1 MLDVEELIA
10 LRGGM
15 KGVNEDDERRLNR
28 SVSSLIL
35 MRGIST
41 DDPLDVSPPTTIEG
55 FDNSLRHEKD
65 VLGLENVGSR
75 EEDDEDEEDDDDDDN
90 GDDGNDEE
98 DEEEDEEED
107 DEGVSIFLRTVT
119 RSLRTMQSNESSTF
133 CSNNLTLI
141 KSPYW
146 YSSPTLLGQ

>member
-1 MLDVEELIA
+1 MLDVEELIG

-15 KGVNEDDERRLNR
+15 NGAKEDEERRLNR

-41 DDPLDVSPPTTIEG
+41 GNPLDVSPPTTIEG

-65 VLGLENVGSR
+65 VLGLEKDGSK
-75 EEDDEDEEDDDDDDN
+75 DDEDDAEDDDDDE
-90 GDDGNDEE
+90 GDE
-98 DEEEDEEED
+98 DEDED
-107 DEGVSIFLRTVT
+107 DERGVSIFLRTVT
-119 RSLRTMQSNESSTF
+119 RSLRTIQSNESSTF

-141 KSPYW
+141 KSPY
-146 YSSPTLLGQ
+146 